1 MEENINQE
9 IQTEQEAP
17 VEEEKP
23 KAEGEG
29 EKKKYTPI
37 KCARCGNK
45 DLRYVAEYHKC
56 IKLRVVVKIVQLI
69 FFASILFSV
78 LPILPTIIAGGQAAT
93 DTLIQ
98 TVFAAV
104 VPICSGA
111 AYAFLSLYIYVLESE
126 THVKC
131 ICPKCGK
138 TWNHTK

>member
-9 IQTEQEAP
+9 VQTEQEAP
-17 VEEEKP
+17 VEKEKP

-69 FFASILFSV
+69 FFVSIFFTV
-78 LPILPTIIAGGQAAT
+78 LPILPTIMAGGQT
-93 DTLIQ
+93 VGNTLMQTLIS
-98 TVFAAV
+98 AS
-104 VPICSGA
+104 VPVWSGII
-111 AYAFLSLYIYVLESE
+111 YAILSLSIYVLESE

-131 ICPKCGK
+131 ICPECGA
-138 TWNHTK
+138 TWNHIN